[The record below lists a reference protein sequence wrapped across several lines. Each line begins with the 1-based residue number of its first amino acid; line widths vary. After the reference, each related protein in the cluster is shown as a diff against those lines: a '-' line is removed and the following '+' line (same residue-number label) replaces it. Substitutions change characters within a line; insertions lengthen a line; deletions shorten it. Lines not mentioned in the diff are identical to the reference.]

1 MAGCPT
7 ADGSDAIGPKS
18 AAAARLFRIEETNMK
33 YLLARGLV
41 VLALFLVPAAASAA
55 PVTVTGPAALA
66 LAAVVAQYSSLPAY
80 EKKAMARLLAGD
92 TAFLIAAKT
101 KLSVTAETV
110 VCRTSNVDIM
120 ARSCDLTFKTSKRS
134 LKGREANELYATA
147 AVASVPTEGAA
158 GSNIESFSRFNCTID
173 PQEIRKK
180 TGGGATCS
188 FEVTK

>member
-1 MAGCPT
+1 MQYP
-7 ADGSDAIGPKS
+7 
-18 AAAARLFRIEETNMK
+18 
-33 YLLARGLV
+33 LARALA
-41 VLALFLVPAAASAA
+41 VLAFFSFSTAASAA

-80 EKKAMARLLAGD
+80 GKKAMARLLAGD

-120 ARSCDLTFKTSKRS
+120 ARSCDLTYKTSRKA
-134 LKGREANELYATA
+134 LKGREANELYTTA
-147 AVASVPTEGAA
+147 AIANVPAEGAA
-158 GSNIESFSRFNCTID
+158 GSNIESFSRLNCTID

-180 TGGGATCS
+180 TGGGASCS